1 MALCLRPAFP
11 AGGSVDTLKV
21 CSLGA
26 IRGPGTR
33 RRRVVAMVGS
43 CSKA

>member
-11 AGGSVDTLKV
+11 AGGSVNTLKV
-21 CSLGA
+21 YSLGA
-26 IRGPGTR
+26 IRDPGTGR
-33 RRRVVAMVGS
+33 KRVVAMVGS